1 MDLQNVVL
9 VDGVRTPF
17 AKGGRGGFAATRL
30 DDVAVTVLKTLLE
43 RNPKL
48 DVNEIEEIGMGNVGG
63 IGEFAGLSGNHLA
76 RLAGLPESVCSFDV
90 SRQCGS
96 SMESLHR
103 IAQSIMVGATQVG
116 ISMGAERM
124 TRTLGGPPA
133 EGTRITSFNEARHE
147 MNEVQRNMASDHS
160 EYFSQAIPDYILD
173 SDPIVSMVQ
182 TAQNVADTYDLS
194 REDLDQFAVDSHRK
208 YGEALAAGFYEDE
221 IIPFEAEKPVMN
233 EDGTVNLA
241 EHGEKVPVQRD
252 EGYRP
257 GTNMETLGT
266 LPNVK
271 GIVSH
276 GGKELVITAGNSC
289 PTNDGVTAA
298 LLMSEDKAKELGI
311 TPLARIIGFGV
322 AGVKPQLMGLGPVPA
337 TRKALANAGITADE
351 IDLVEFNEAF
361 AAQVIPSMAEL
372 GIPLEKV
379 NVNGGSVAIGH
390 PLGATGTRLVTT
402 LGREMKRS
410 GARYGL
416 ATQCI
421 GAGMGISTI
430 LESI

>member
-194 REDLDQFAVDSHRK
+194 REDLDQFAVDSHLK

-430 LESI
+430 P